1 MTVICLQVV
10 DTAQERVDYWIGGMK
25 VTMKY
30 LPLPTRTK
38 HLPLCQFADLSPP
51 NLWPKPKNVHPN
63 LSSKKCRH
71 LQIPQMSS
79 NHQGAEGGS
88 FSRLVQLDGGVFTSM
103 LCHHLWSNPPPAWRP
118 FFLEGKWGLMFSPT
132 WRCSKKIVSWS
143 CFKYIYIPTVN

>member
-1 MTVICLQVV
+1 M
-10 DTAQERVDYWIGGMK
+10 
-25 VTMKY
+25 TMKY

-38 HLPLCQFADLSPP
+38 HLPLCQFVDLSPP
-51 NLWPKPKNVHPN
+51 NLWPKPKYVHPN
-63 LSSKKCRH
+63 ISSKKCRH

-143 CFKYIYIPTVN
+143 CFKYIYSNCKLRF